1 MKFKD
6 RLKKRNRIK
15 TMKCKVCEKPL
26 IGRPLPNRTD
36 NMIMCNSCYIAMVTK
51 IREKH
56 AA

>member
-6 RLKKRNRIK
+6 RLKKRNK
-15 TMKCKVCEKPL
+15 TMKCKVCNEPL
-26 IGRPLPNRTD
+26 IGRLLPNRTD